1 MQQLRAR
8 AAELEAKLEVAA
20 SLGLR
25 QSAWSL
31 AQLARQHSM
40 KKKHSRLSWRWEA
53 LPVLQRFPSLNFRPE
68 LLEELLKLQALQRKD
83 ADSAVE
89 ACRWC
94 TKARIGTVSGVLL
107 GVLLMTSQDFAS
119 DSAQPCAGSA
129 AESTGC

>member
-20 SLGLR
+20 SLGFR

-53 LPVLQRFPSLNFRPE
+53 LPVLQRFPSLNFSPE
-68 LLEELLKLQALQRKD
+68 LLEELFEVA
-83 ADSAVE
+83 
-89 ACRWC
+89 
-94 TKARIGTVSGVLL
+94 GV
-107 GVLLMTSQDFAS
+107 AK
-119 DSAQPCAGSA
+119 
-129 AESTGC
+129 EGC